1 MNNLLS
7 SVEPSEIECVSQQII
22 VKQDCDEYQEY
33 FDYFVKV
40 SMLKPPLPG
49 KREFSP
55 SICVPIQAKETLLDY
70 FRPLNKLD
78 NLSTILRTC
87 ISKMS

>member
-1 MNNLLS
+1 MELS
-7 SVEPSEIECVSQQII
+7 VCHNKII

-33 FDYFVKV
+33 FDYVCEGLNIKTPTTWKERIF
-40 SMLKPPLPG
+40 
-49 KREFSP
+49 RP
-55 SICVPIQAKETLLDY
+55 SIFVPIQAKETLLDY

-78 NLSTILRTC
+78 NLSTKLRTC